1 MIKESED
8 SFSSENIFNL
18 IDIKVNLL
26 LNFNNNAIKSYSF
39 KLSDDTTVSAVIAS
53 TIESFNNEEYEIEI
67 DKKMIKVQL
76 ANEING
82 YMLKKSKKNN
92 MPKDDYPPYYYENIL
107 SNCDT
112 KNFSLVINNK
122 NCVMFH
128 RIKKQSGKCKNKC
141 IVF

>member
-8 SFSSENIFNL
+8 SSSSENIFNL

-53 TIESFNNEEYEIEI
+53 AIESFNNEEYEIEI
-67 DKKMIKVQL
+67 DKKMIKVEL

-128 RIKKQSGKCKNKC
+128 RIKKQNGKCKNKC

>member
-8 SFSSENIFNL
+8 SSSSENIFNL

-67 DKKMIKVQL
+67 DKKMIKVEL

-107 SNCDT
+107 GNCDT
-112 KNFSLVINNK
+112 KNFSLVRNNE

>member
-8 SFSSENIFNL
+8 SSSSENIFNL

-26 LNFNNNAIKSYSF
+26 LEFNNNEIKTYLF
-39 KLSDDTTVSAVIAS
+39 KLSDDTTVNAVISS

-67 DKKMIKVQL
+67 DKKMFKVEL
-76 ANEING
+76 SNEING

-92 MPKDDYPPYYYENIL
+92 MPKEDYPPFYKENSL
-107 SNCDT
+107 RNCGT
-112 KNFSLVINNK
+112 NNFSFVINNK
-122 NCVMFH
+122 DCVIFH
-128 RIKKQSGKCKNKC
+128 RIKKQSGKCNHKC